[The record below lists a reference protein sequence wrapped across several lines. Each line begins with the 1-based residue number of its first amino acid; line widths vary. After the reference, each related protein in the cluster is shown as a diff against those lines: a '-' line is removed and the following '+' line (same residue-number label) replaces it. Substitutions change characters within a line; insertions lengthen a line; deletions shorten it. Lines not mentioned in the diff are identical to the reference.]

1 MGACEL
7 VRRLTSLAFELS
19 GQDLYEAQAR
29 YVDLFDRTRSLS
41 LQLYEHV
48 HGESRDRGQ
57 AMVELLKL
65 YSSRGLELT
74 AKELPDHLPVFLEF
88 LSMLPTDEAAA
99 LLGEAAHVLEALR
112 ERLKKRR
119 SPYARVFDILV
130 ALVETK
136 RNAEALNALLQE
148 PDDDPDDLEALDRAW
163 AEEQV
168 TFGRIKS
175 AAPRPPRPSHAWGN
189 HSMNAVQQPLR
200 VLTIALGAF
209 GACWAAPLSASAQT
223 QAAGDWIVDT
233 RLRYE
238 SVSQD
243 GLNDADALTLR
254 TRLGYETRAFNGFKF
269 LAEFEGVAQLTDDFN
284 DTVNG
289 NTAFATVPDPEAFE
303 LNRLQVTWAGARAGV
318 LLRVASASSSTMR
331 ASSAMSGF
339 ARTSRRSTHS
349 ELKRGRLSTPPSPT
363 SSSTTCVGSL
373 ATTARKVSGI
383 AIRTYCRPI
392 SICRSDALA
401 PMAFCSTFRML
412 RRNRARP
419 TGCGGRMSGKRVLF
433 IRV

>member
-1 MGACEL
+1 MAQTYRALSVLLSYPTAETAALIPAAIEALDGERLVAPGL

-19 GQDLYEAQAR
+19 RQDLYEAQAR

-119 SPYARVFDILV
+119 SSYARVFDILV

-136 RNAEALNALLQE
+136 RNAEAVSALLQE

-168 TFGRIKS
+168 TFGPDQVGCPKAT
-175 AAPRPPRPSHAWGN
+175 AAVARMGE
-189 HSMNAVQQPLR
+189 
-200 VLTIALGAF
+200 T
-209 GACWAAPLSASAQT
+209 
-223 QAAGDWIVDT
+223 
-233 RLRYE
+233 
-238 SVSQD
+238 SQ
-243 GLNDADALTLR
+243 
-254 TRLGYETRAFNGFKF
+254 
-269 LAEFEGVAQLTDDFN
+269 
-284 DTVNG
+284 
-289 NTAFATVPDPEAFE
+289 
-303 LNRLQVTWAGARAGV
+303 
-318 LLRVASASSSTMR
+318 
-331 ASSAMSGF
+331 
-339 ARTSRRSTHS
+339 
-349 ELKRGRLSTPPSPT
+349 
-363 SSSTTCVGSL
+363 
-373 ATTARKVSGI
+373 
-383 AIRTYCRPI
+383 
-392 SICRSDALA
+392 
-401 PMAFCSTFRML
+401 
-412 RRNRARP
+412 
-419 TGCGGRMSGKRVLF
+419 
-433 IRV
+433 